1 MPASHGSA
9 PVPLDRA
16 ELIEI
21 SGVDAIAFAHAQFA
35 SDVAGLAVGAWQW
48 SAWLTAQGRTR
59 SVFVLLRTASDH
71 LLIWLPL
78 GGAAAMREQLVR
90 FVLRAKVQLL
100 LRENWALAR
109 VEGAAPTAVTPQ
121 ALIERDG
128 GFAFAQPGP
137 ETRVAWLGPALAAR
151 QDPAALNAWRSL
163 DIAAGLPWL
172 DRAAADEFV
181 PQALG
186 LERLDAVR
194 FDKGCYPGQE
204 IAARLRYR
212 GGVKQHL
219 HRIVLDGIGDV
230 PPGTVV
236 MSATDNAGTVLYSAI
251 EAPKRRVAL
260 AVIADAALEG
270 PLVSSIGHPIELAD
284 IA

>member
-9 PVPLDRA
+9 LLPLDGA
-16 ELIEI
+16 ELIEV
-21 SGVDAIAFAHAQFA
+21 SGVDAIAFAQAQFA
-35 SDVAGLAVGAWQW
+35 SDVAGLAVGTWQW

-59 SVFVLLRTASDH
+59 SVFALLRTAADH

-78 GGAAAMREQLVR
+78 GGAAVMREQVVR
-90 FVLRAKVQLL
+90 FVLRAKVQVV

-109 VEGAAPTAVTPQ
+109 LESTVPVAATPQ

-128 GFAFAQPGP
+128 GYAFALPGP
-137 ETRVAWLGPALAAR
+137 AARVAWLGPALGAR
-151 QDPAALNAWRSL
+151 ADSGALNAWRSL
-163 DIAAGLPWL
+163 DVAAGLPWL
-172 DRAAADEFV
+172 DRATADEFV

-219 HRIVLDGIGDV
+219 HRVVLAGHGDV
-230 PPGTVV
+230 LPGTIVK
-236 MSATDNAGTVLYSAI
+236 AAADNAGVVLYGAM
-251 EAPKRRVAL
+251 ETPQRHVAL
-260 AVIADAALEG
+260 AVLADAALDG
-270 PLVSSIGHPIELAD
+270 PLVTAAGHSIQTAD
-284 IA
+284 RT